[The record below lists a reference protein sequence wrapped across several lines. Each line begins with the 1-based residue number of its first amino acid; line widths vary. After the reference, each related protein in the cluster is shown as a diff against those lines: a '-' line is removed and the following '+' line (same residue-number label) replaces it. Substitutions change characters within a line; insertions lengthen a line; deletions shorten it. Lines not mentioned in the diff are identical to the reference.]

1 MVALIEVTITSLMKS
16 PLIEVIVTSPIN
28 EQMVGANLTLIIRQ
42 NVFNKKYSRF
52 FSLLTVFGHP
62 FYSFMKNVCC
72 IQFRSK
78 CCLRSLLSCWLQ
90 STIYSEIL
98 SASLNTQQWA
108 LQVNTVL
115 CRHLQ
120 SALLPTRID
129 YILWN
134 CQKNPFNYGPLCSL
148 ELLSLI
154 LPLWK
159 EIHFVFCKG
168 KIQHR

>member
-1 MVALIEVTITSLMKS
+1 MFRVCKFLPLFKLCITEVNMISFFPSVSQSQTQK
-16 PLIEVIVTSPIN
+16 
-28 EQMVGANLTLIIRQ
+28 RQ

-108 LQVNTVL
+108 PSQHSTMQTSAICIIAYKNRLHFMKLSQNIRMNTV
-115 CRHLQ
+115 
-120 SALLPTRID
+120 
-129 YILWN
+129 
-134 CQKNPFNYGPLCSL
+134 FN
-148 ELLSLI
+148 
-154 LPLWK
+154 K
-159 EIHFVFCKG
+159 
-168 KIQHR
+168 

>member
-1 MVALIEVTITSLMKS
+1 MFRVCKFLPLFKLCITEVNMISYFLVF
-16 PLIEVIVTSPIN
+16 L
-28 EQMVGANLTLIIRQ
+28 NLKLIIRQ

-129 YILWN
+129 YIL
-134 CQKNPFNYGPLCSL
+134 
-148 ELLSLI
+148 
-154 LPLWK
+154 
-159 EIHFVFCKG
+159 
-168 KIQHR
+168 